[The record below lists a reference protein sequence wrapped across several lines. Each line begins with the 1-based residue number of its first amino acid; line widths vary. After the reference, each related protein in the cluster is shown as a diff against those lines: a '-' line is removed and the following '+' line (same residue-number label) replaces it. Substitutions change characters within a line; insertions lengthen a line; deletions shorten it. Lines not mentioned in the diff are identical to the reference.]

1 MTPFLP
7 SSFQLNENTTL
18 HVINIEQ
25 LNNNIEKLIDEY
37 IISICTAAGRDIT
50 LITQKRKLR
59 EFIQKKT
66 DSNLEIGCISEFF
79 IHLYLNS
86 IWFRQECLY
95 SNLEENSIKKWFDGY
110 YSLNDEEWIMES
122 KSGNISTKG
131 ISHKKKIHEAFDDL
145 SKKIAG
151 KVENNPREN
160 ARNHAKIAWSKDTIL
175 KSINELSV
183 EFTNGIYH
191 DIKNFNII
199 PSSTIFL
206 DWQID
211 DTTPVSNNEAIKTEI
226 TAWPESKE
234 YKKMHIVCITQNT
247 KNIFLEYL
255 NK

>member
-1 MTPFLP
+1 MTPFIP
-7 SSFQLNENTTL
+7 SSFQLDENTTL

-25 LNNNIEKLIDEY
+25 LNDGIEKLINEH
-37 IISICTAAGRDIT
+37 IISICTAPDYNIT
-50 LITQKRKLR
+50 LATQKKRLR
-59 EFIQKKT
+59 EFLQKKAE
-66 DSNLEIGCISEFF
+66 SNLEIGCISEFF

-122 KSGNISTKG
+122 KSGNITTKDV
-131 ISHKKKIHEAFDDL
+131 SHKKKIHEAFDDL

-151 KVENNPREN
+151 KVENNPRTN
-160 ARNHAKIAWSKDTIL
+160 ARNHAKIVWSKETIL
-175 KSINELSV
+175 KSINELSI
-183 EFTNGIYH
+183 EFTNGIPH

-206 DWQID
+206 DWQTSGTTTVND
-211 DTTPVSNNEAIKTEI
+211 SDTIKAEI
-226 TAWPESKE
+226 EAWPGAKE